1 MGGRRA
7 DAARGVLAWAV
18 VLRLSTVANNALPRG
33 THRPLRAIAAG
44 SSKGVFPVEPTLHAC
59 GVAAYRSGGDVS
71 PDGFVSALRKFDAQV
86 YILGRMG
93 NAAQA
98 LRLIV
103 ERLADIPQ
111 AIAFVQGQDDED
123 LWQLLISLALGS
135 AATAGAQPCASRVRS
150 A

>member
-1 MGGRRA
+1 M
-7 DAARGVLAWAV
+7 
-18 VLRLSTVANNALPRG
+18 
-33 THRPLRAIAAG
+33 
-44 SSKGVFPVEPTLHAC
+44 C
-59 GVAAYRSGGDVS
+59 
-71 PDGFVSALRKFDAQV
+71 AQV
-86 YILGRMG
+86 HILGRMG

-135 AATAGAQPCASRVRS
+135 AATAGVRFDASCHGVTACSSRALPHSPSPMCCSLICRVQPICEPGYRMGLCVGPCENAFLCLLQLHPEFRS
-150 A
+150 AYS

>member
-1 MGGRRA
+1 M
-7 DAARGVLAWAV
+7 
-18 VLRLSTVANNALPRG
+18 
-33 THRPLRAIAAG
+33 
-44 SSKGVFPVEPTLHAC
+44 
-59 GVAAYRSGGDVS
+59 
-71 PDGFVSALRKFDAQV
+71 

-103 ERLADIPQ
+103 KRLADIPQ

-135 AATAGAQPCASRVRS
+135 AATAGAT
-150 A
+150 

>member
-1 MGGRRA
+1 M
-7 DAARGVLAWAV
+7 
-18 VLRLSTVANNALPRG
+18 S
-33 THRPLRAIAAG
+33 
-44 SSKGVFPVEPTLHAC
+44 
-59 GVAAYRSGGDVS
+59 
-71 PDGFVSALRKFDAQV
+71 AQV

-135 AATAGAQPCASRVRS
+135 AATAGA
-150 A
+150 